1 MENVNLEVIS
11 TFINSCHNVR
21 NLQDFHNFTYPI
33 LKKVLPHKMFS
44 CGTLCINNTNVIDSI
59 NINFPNEIFNDTLTS
74 TCPVLSH
81 WIDIRSPVHLDSNSS
96 LGSKDKNTLSYLFKQ
111 HEIENLAMHGVVD
124 LNNKYACYFY
134 FGGVDCWTEHEKVL
148 LKLLIPQLFYALI
161 HIEDYGNV
169 RPKNII
175 TLREKEVLSWICKGK
190 SNSEVA
196 MILAISPWTV
206 KIHVSNLMTKLN
218 ASNRVHAVA
227 KAIDY
232 GFIEA

>member
-1 MENVNLEVIS
+1 MENMNLDVIS

-21 NLQDFHNFTYPI
+21 NLQDFRDITYPA
-33 LKKVLPHKMFS
+33 LKKILPHKMFS
-44 CGTLCINNTNVIDSI
+44 CGTLCINNITVIASI
-59 NINFPNEIFNDTLTS
+59 NINFPSNIFNDTLTS
-74 TCPVLSH
+74 TCPMLSR
-81 WIDIRSPVHLDSNSS
+81 WINIRDPVHLDSNSS
-96 LGSKDKNTLSYLFKQ
+96 LESKDKNTLLYLFNQYRIK
-111 HEIENLAMHGVVD
+111 NLAMHGVVD

-134 FGGVDCWTEHEKVL
+134 FGGIDCWTEHEKVM
-148 LKLLIPQLFYALI
+148 LKLLVPQLFYALT

-169 RPKNII
+169 RHKNII
-175 TLREKEVLSWICKGK
+175 TLREKEVLRWICKGK

-206 KIHVSNLMTKLN
+206 KIHVSNLMSKLN

-232 GFIEA
+232 GLIEA